1 MKAACAAVALLAGA
15 ACVQAQQGEG
25 SMKFSGYAK
34 SLLVDSRTSVG
45 ADEHYTL
52 GLGRLRLELKGVVTQ
67 ALAIDL
73 QYDNELLLGDYL
85 GTQQFRMQKDQPPP
99 TYWSAQANHVEHRR
113 AYGQHRLHR
122 ASVTAS
128 LGNTDLRFGRQR
140 IAWGTGRFWSPLD
153 ILNPFSP
160 TALERAERIGVD
172 ALLVEHR
179 IDALS
184 RAAFVYAPQ
193 HDARDASAAA
203 MWHANRAGMD
213 YTLVGGR
220 FRRDK
225 VLGVDIAGQIGTAGI
240 RAELTR
246 TVREN
251 ASGHVRA
258 LVGVDHAFA
267 NTLSVSGELFHDGSG
282 AADRRQYDFA
292 ALLSGRVQ
300 NLARHYFGASASY
313 EFTPLL
319 KTRHDLVLN
328 LDDGSRYYSPTL
340 TCSLRSNL
348 EATLGAQLFG
358 GFPGSEF
365 RAFKRLLY
373 VQLQWFF

>member
-1 MKAACAAVALLAGA
+1 MKAPCAAVALLLAAAGA
-15 ACVQAQQGEG
+15 QGQQREDALR
-25 SMKFSGYAK
+25 FSGHVK
-34 SLLVDSRTSVG
+34 NLLVDSHTSVG
-45 ADEHYTL
+45 MDEHYTL
-52 GLGRLRLELKGVVTQ
+52 DLSRLRLELKGAVTR

-99 TYWSAQANHVEHRR
+99 TYWNAQANYLERRRVYGEHRFYR
-113 AYGQHRLHR
+113 AAL
-122 ASVTAS
+122 TAS
-128 LGNTDLRFGRQR
+128 LGNTDLRVGRQR

-172 ALLVEHR
+172 ALLVEHKT
-179 IDALS
+179 DALS

-193 HDARDASAAA
+193 HEARAASAAA
-203 MWHANRAGMD
+203 MWHANRAGID
-213 YTLVGGR
+213 YSLVAGR

-225 VLGVDIAGQIGTAGI
+225 VLGADLAGQIGEAGL
-240 RAELTR
+240 RAELTH
-246 TVREN
+246 TLREN
-251 ASGHVRA
+251 GSSYRRA
-258 LVGVDHAFA
+258 LVGVDYAFA
-267 NTLSVSGELFHDGSG
+267 NTLSVSAELFYDGSG
-282 AADRRQYDFA
+282 AKDRRLYDFP
-292 ALLSGRVQ
+292 ALLSGSVH
-300 NLARHYFGASASY
+300 NLARHYLGVSASY

-340 TCSLRSNL
+340 SYSLRSNL
-348 EATLGAQLFG
+348 DATLGAQLFG
-358 GFPGSEF
+358 GAAGSEF
-365 RAFKRLLY
+365 GVFKRRLY